1 MTRWAGGIVAAL
13 FGMVAVALAQGA
25 YPSRF
30 VTVIVPFGAGGN
42 SDVLGRIFA
51 ERMGQRLSQQFVIE
65 NRAGAGSNTGL
76 TALARATPDG
86 YTIGIATSSMTI
98 NPHIYKDKMPFDP
111 VKDFQPLLLIAK
123 QPNVV
128 VVNNSIPAKTLPE
141 LIEFLKV
148 NQNESYGSSGIGT
161 SLHLCMEMI
170 KQQTGVKI
178 THVPNRSSA
187 AVLQDVIGGH
197 TRIACDNTSTALA
210 QVKAGTLRGIAVS
223 SLQRLPDAPELPTI
237 AETLPG
243 FEALTWHSYVAPAGI
258 PKEALDKLTAELKAV
273 FAEADV
279 QRRLKELSV
288 APSGITGA
296 AFHDFIKSE
305 VVKWGPIIEKA
316 RITAPN

>member
-13 FGMVAVALAQGA
+13 FGMVAVALARGA

-65 NRAGAGSNTGL
+65 NRAGAGSNTGH
-76 TALARATPDG
+76 TPLARATPDA

-141 LIEFLKV
+141 LIEFLKA

-170 KQQTGVKI
+170 KQQTRVKI
-178 THVPNRSSA
+178 T
-187 AVLQDVIGGH
+187 
-197 TRIACDNTSTALA
+197 TRARQAR
-210 QVKAGTLRGIAVS
+210 AG
-223 SLQRLPDAPELPTI
+223 
-237 AETLPG
+237 
-243 FEALTWHSYVAPAGI
+243 
-258 PKEALDKLTAELKAV
+258 
-273 FAEADV
+273 
-279 QRRLKELSV
+279 
-288 APSGITGA
+288 
-296 AFHDFIKSE
+296 
-305 VVKWGPIIEKA
+305 
-316 RITAPN
+316 